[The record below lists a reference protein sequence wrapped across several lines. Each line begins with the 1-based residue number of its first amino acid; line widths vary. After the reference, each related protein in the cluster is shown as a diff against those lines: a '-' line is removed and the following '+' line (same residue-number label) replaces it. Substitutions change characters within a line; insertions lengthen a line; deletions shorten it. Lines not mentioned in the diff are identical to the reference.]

1 MRWAWLILGV
11 LALAVGVVWTLQGL
25 SILGGSVMS
34 GNPTWAIIGPIVA
47 LVGLGLL
54 AFGAG
59 VGRRRADATRPA
71 NEDKR

>member
-25 SILGGSVMS
+25 NILGGSFMS
-34 GNPTWAIIGPIVA
+34 GNPTWAIVGPIVA

-59 VGRRRADATRPA
+59 VGRRRAPTA
-71 NEDKR
+71 